1 MAKQELLHHL
11 IELVVETLGYQ
22 LWGVDYL
29 AQGKNSVV
37 RVFIDTE
44 NGVNVDDCA
53 KVSHQLS
60 ALFDVEDPIKTEY
73 TLEVSSPGL
82 DRPLYTKPQFE
93 AYKGSRVKV
102 RLKMPFDGRRKFTG
116 VIQGLEDDEV
126 VIRQDNEE
134 FILPLELIERAVVE
148 PTF

>member
-1 MAKQELLHHL
+1 MAKQEELQNL
-11 IELVVETLGYQ
+11 IEPVVDTLGYR

-29 AQGKNSVV
+29 AQGRNSIV
-37 RVFIDTE
+37 RVFIDADD
-44 NGVNVDDCA
+44 GVTVDDCA

-60 ALFDVEDPIKTEY
+60 ALFDVEDPISAEY

-93 AYKGSRVKV
+93 AYTGSRIKV
-102 RLKMPFDGRRKFTG
+102 RLKMPFEGRRKFSG
-116 VIQGLEDDEV
+116 VIQGVESDEV
-126 VIRQDNEE
+126 IIRQDNEE